1 MASTTA
7 TPTATAT
14 AISATVTTA
23 VSASVTVTAT
33 AKILAGTIVA
43 AGGIVL
49 RGVVMGREVLGRGS
63 VRIRLPFLGCFGVRI
78 FEGSGRNFVLML
90 LDGLASSGVHL
101 ILGRVMLFFVMF
113 RGPGQG
119 FAGEQFDRGTVGGR
133 HGGQRRLRRF
143 VRMAVIVVLEVL
155 ENVTDVEEG
164 VAVKTNIHESRLHA
178 GEDAGDFSLVDAA
191 DERELFF
198 PLDVNFD

>member
-63 VRIRLPFLGCFGVRI
+63 VRIRLPFLGSFGVRI
-78 FEGSGRNFVLML
+78 FEGSGHSFVLMF

-101 ILGRVMLFFVMF
+101 ILGRVMLFHVMRLALMELLVVRFFVMF
-113 RGPGQG
+113 
-119 FAGEQFDRGTVGGR
+119 
-133 HGGQRRLRRF
+133 
-143 VRMAVIVVLEVL
+143 
-155 ENVTDVEEG
+155 
-164 VAVKTNIHESRLHA
+164 
-178 GEDAGDFSLVDAA
+178 
-191 DERELFF
+191 
-198 PLDVNFD
+198 